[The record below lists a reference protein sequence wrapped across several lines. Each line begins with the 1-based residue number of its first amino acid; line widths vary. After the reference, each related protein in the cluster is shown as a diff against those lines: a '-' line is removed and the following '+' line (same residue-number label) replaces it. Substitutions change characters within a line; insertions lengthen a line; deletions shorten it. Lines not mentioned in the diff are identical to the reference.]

1 MTMAIFI
8 KLDHPLNKNHH
19 LPVVKGVNLQTPLF
33 SSTNQW
39 EFGTS
44 MIPIIFPNLPIPG
57 LHGDFLSLEL
67 AVVDLRHAAAA
78 HQGA

>member
-1 MTMAIFI
+1 MAIFI
-8 KLDHPLNKNHH
+8 KLDHPLK
-19 LPVVKGVNLQTPLF
+19 K
-33 SSTNQW
+33 
-39 EFGTS
+39 
-44 MIPIIFPNLPIPG
+44 IPIIFPNLPIPG